1 MKFHF
6 HLLLLTL
13 IVYCLYYLFS
23 ETQKK
28 NSCSVLQELP
38 SSSSL
43 QRQKWQHFHEIFSQN
58 ETHGVVKFSQFKF
71 SKKKNITSINL
82 LLMRKG
88 THKFTVSSKTNC
100 TLFFREINFT
110 KILWNWF
117 HEKTRKDIATNKHDY
132 YPRSKAIFFWI
143 LALFYLVI
151 MYLLLRLSVH
161 SHLIFCY
168 VSFQRCC
175 RKMGEPGEDSKFCNS
190 LNFLCTFSCI
200 TFYDILAFAIIVV
213 WLGKCYIH
221 SSC

>member
-1 MKFHF
+1 MLCICERNEISFSSLSLDSNSILS
-6 HLLLLTL
+6 LLS
-13 IVYCLYYLFS
+13 IFRDS
-23 ETQKK
+23 KK

-117 HEKTRKDIATNKHDY
+117 HEKTLIPEKSCLNLTIYFSISRAL
-132 YPRSKAIFFWI
+132 WI
-143 LALFYLVI
+143 
-151 MYLLLRLSVH
+151 R
-161 SHLIFCY
+161 
-168 VSFQRCC
+168 
-175 RKMGEPGEDSKFCNS
+175 N
-190 LNFLCTFSCI
+190 
-200 TFYDILAFAIIVV
+200 
-213 WLGKCYIH
+213 
-221 SSC
+221 